1 MNMSWFDVTSYKTC
15 CYYESNYGLV
25 GSKSTFIC
33 GVEKYVENCEF
44 LNLKISQFDQAEFDY
59 DREL

>member
-1 MNMSWFDVTSYKTC
+1 MVSSIRIQLLYAA
-15 CYYESNYGLV
+15 
-25 GSKSTFIC
+25 
-33 GVEKYVENCEF
+33 EKYIKKFEF